1 MSLQVSNTNRLD
13 AMNVSWPRTT
23 GSSGVNASQW
33 ERFFGPL
40 HGVQQPDP
48 FAKARY
54 TNYQLPEA
62 YIGRNVFLEQRV
74 KGFLQESELIET
86 TVLLPWMQTE
96 EHHFI
101 WNEWTFN
108 RTLAGRVPHEG
119 ISRMVTTSKQAFRTH
134 TVRRGLAFMMEG
146 DFLRHAD
153 GQRQYENNLEG
164 ITQSIIE
171 TQSYDTIHEILVAN
185 DRRRELERKV
195 GTTKVSIA
203 DQIREEKKN
212 FSALNRHPQTFV
224 VTVDRFKRLLMKK
237 NVRPPYTLLIP
248 PESTIFMSQINPF
261 PASTIVPYY
270 IFGPDGKLLRRDN
283 MRSNSTL
290 PDGTAVFEIRDYIVD
305 EDGIPIQLLTRK
317 ILVSEYY
324 TMTWGDNRSMR
335 LWHGCRPE
343 AQPKH
348 GPYQTQWRATQ
359 LFDMEKDTQRTVTL
373 RNAFSH
379 ARGFDEKKM
388 ATLLRRAWTPQD
400 FDPSLDKHGN
410 HDRNRANDPSVRR
423 RAYWRLFWDGDEA
436 HELRYYGQMDAYVAG
451 PVDHF
456 QVGQTMLA
464 GITGL
469 PDDCE
474 IKYQAAL
481 TLMEEL
487 ERAPYHHEFVKRMLE
502 ANASHNYDAEG
513 RFVGETLSEG
523 APDLIEARGYLDITE
538 WKGLEHGGMALP
550 PARGRGMENLIAPPG
565 FAGLAGLTELA
576 RHSGKNDGWG
586 PLGSRAEEALEVL
599 RMLHDRIRDSK
610 RGCPGVDPSNR
621 LPWHHPHSSFATFF
635 STLFYVPRDA
645 IFAPALPLETDSE
658 GRVVG
663 QTTGVAPFDRA
674 PKRQLRWRVVPLLE
688 VGAEVGAEG
697 ADGRLTRL
705 VAVMSK
711 VMNDPAGSTRVQI
724 SLPLTSRWYVLRSP
738 GKTGYVVANRLLMY
752 GMTLS
757 PEFLAFKKMGIASGL
772 ALLRIRDSLVPIT
785 ALHERQN
792 GEDMWDAFVNIL
804 NASPKTARG
813 IAIGLDVVMR
823 GSPARDKR
831 KAVAAIGTDQGL
843 LQTVYI
849 LTTPDSD
856 LIAKN
861 RTAKKALL
869 KKIRTLGA
877 EQKDDPDIP
886 VLRSTSGEPFEMVED
901 PAAGSVQAMR
911 RDIERLNRVSTERI
925 APLVQRIRD
934 LVSALQ
940 AQRAAG
946 AAAED
951 VSGDVYIIPG
961 TMSAEEFD
969 GLTDEISTEADG
981 NVITSNKFTAADPLT
996 VQLKTAEAQL
1006 RATLQEFYSGSEE
1019 GRGGADGMAGI
1030 VDLIGGNPVDD
1041 QTVRGVGAID
1051 GQARRGPP
1059 RMLFDQVRGL
1069 PGSRWHRLAGLAWT
1083 PGLAGSV
1090 GKIPFPLMRPSD
1102 PATGHTQPVAQGG
1115 GPGFTLP
1122 DRLWKRPE
1130 YARVQEIMRDR
1141 GPRHTTW
1148 MGHHAEY
1155 AAWIEKGA
1163 GAGSTAASDRH
1174 HGDMFPGVRRD
1185 GDDDSMED
1193 VGDGSSDASYGER
1206 ALLRE
1211 LVGAPTRSS
1220 RGQASS
1226 KRMRRVVTT
1235 VEPAGAHYWGATYK
1249 DPTGGWDR
1257 DTVFKGTGGGD
1268 RRRPFQAGIY
1278 ADNLSE
1284 GVRELVEGLSV
1295 GNFVYNFQMT
1305 TKIPNAMVRLM
1316 TRAHLMS
1323 PCWSAEHW
1331 LASMDADVHV
1341 PINIILWR
1349 LMIELAMDSMVLM
1362 KSGLETGANL
1372 FGHSNFILGT
1382 DVQTKVIYGN
1392 FTFKSKANVWR
1403 PENIIVLEN
1412 IKARAYLG
1420 GMDMSWVTHKA
1431 DFKLAPSVRPSIVAM
1446 LVPITENVFPE
1457 DLSIAGT
1464 MEFADENAALD
1475 PRAKWPQF
1483 SSAEYYNLMYGFQD
1497 QLHHQQ
1503 IKRSKYF
1510 GVQNVV
1516 PPVSSQGQQIPFNPV
1531 YGGFDYEH
1539 FTECRSSLGAD
1550 GCYSGAGQVWKG
1562 NKPYFQRQITSQRV

>member
-13 AMNVSWPRTT
+13 AMNAAWSRTT

-119 ISRMVTTSKQAFRTH
+119 ISRMVTTSKQQFRTH

-164 ITQSIIE
+164 ITQSIME
-171 TQSYDTIHEILVAN
+171 TQSYDTVHEILVAN

-212 FSALNRHPQTFV
+212 FAALNRHPQTFV

-237 NVRPPYTLLIP
+237 GIRPPYTLLIP
-248 PESTIFMSQINPF
+248 PESTIFMSQINPY
-261 PASTIVPYY
+261 PESTIVPYY
-270 IFGPDGKLLRRDN
+270 IFGPEGQLLRRDN

-324 TMTWGDNRSMR
+324 TMAWGDHRSTR

-343 AQPKH
+343 AQPKY
-348 GPYQTQWRATQ
+348 GPYQTQWRAIQ

-373 RNAFSH
+373 RNAFLH

-388 ATLLRRAWTPQD
+388 ATLLRRAWSPQD

-410 HDRNRANDPSVRR
+410 HDRNLANDPSVRR
-423 RAYWRLFWDGDEA
+423 RAYWRLFWDSDEA
-436 HELRYYGQMDAYVAG
+436 HEVRYYGQMDAYVAEPG
-451 PVDHF
+451 DHL

-474 IKYQAAL
+474 IKFQAAL
-481 TLMEEL
+481 TLMQEL

-502 ANASHNYDAEG
+502 ANASQNYDSDG
-513 RFVGETLSEG
+513 RFVGESLAEG
-523 APDLIEARGYLDITE
+523 APDLIQARGYLDLTE

-550 PARGRGMENLIAPPG
+550 PSRGRGMENLIAPPG
-565 FAGLAGLTELA
+565 FASLAGLTELA
-576 RHSGKNDGWG
+576 RHAGKDDGWG
-586 PLGSRAEEALEVL
+586 MLGSRADEALEVL
-599 RMLHDRIRDSK
+599 RMLHDRIKESK
-610 RGCPGVDPSNR
+610 RGCPGVDANNR
-621 LPWHHPHSSFATFF
+621 LPWHHPHSSFAAFF

-645 IFAPALPLETDSE
+645 IFAPALPLETDAE

-663 QTTGVAPFDRA
+663 QTTGVSVTEGAGT
-674 PKRQLRWRVVPLLE
+674 LEWRPVPLLE
-688 VGAEVGAEG
+688 IGAGAIGTDTAGNFAAISAAIDNVVSGNVVAPEAGAAPGRYYIVQGKEG
-697 ADGRLTRL
+697 YT
-705 VAVMSK
+705 
-711 VMNDPAGSTRVQI
+711 I
-724 SLPLTSRWYVLRSP
+724 
-738 GKTGYVVANRLLMY
+738 ANRLLLY

-757 PEFLAFKKMGIASGL
+757 PEFLAFKRMGSTSGN
-772 ALLRIRDSLVPIT
+772 ALLRVRNRLVNLTATHEGRSGEQMWDSLV
-785 ALHERQN
+785 
-792 GEDMWDAFVNIL
+792 NIM
-804 NASPKTARG
+804 NASPKSARS
-813 IAIGLDVVMR
+813 IALGLDAKINGRPGRGRSKKVV
-823 GSPARDKR
+823 PAMEDE
-831 KAVAAIGTDQGL
+831 AAIARL
-843 LQTVYI
+843 AYV
-849 LTTPDSD
+849 LTTVDAD
-856 LIAKN
+856 LISED

-869 KKIRTLGA
+869 KEIKALGQSA
-877 EQKDDPDIP
+877 GPDADVA
-886 VLRSTSGEPFEMVED
+886 VLRSESGDPFQMVGDDRGFNAER
-901 PAAGSVQAMR
+901 AQ
-911 RDIERLNRVSTERI
+911 IEQLNRVSRDRI

-934 LVSALQ
+934 LVGALQ
-940 AQRAAG
+940 EQRATAG
-946 AAAED
+946 AD
-951 VSGDVYIIPG
+951 VSGDIYVMPG
-961 TMSAEEFD
+961 SFGPEAGTLGDIAWVPEDFTQVTSATFPDSALRDQLVGAEE
-969 GLTDEISTEADG
+969 
-981 NVITSNKFTAADPLT
+981 N
-996 VQLKTAEAQL
+996 L
-1006 RATLQEFYSGSEE
+1006 RAVLREFYQA
-1019 GRGGADGMAGI
+1019 GRAGGAGGMAGI
-1030 VDLIGGNPVDD
+1030 VDEIGGNPMDD
-1041 QTVRGVGAID
+1041 QTVQGRRGGGILES
-1051 GQARRGPP
+1051 QARSGAP

-1083 PGLAGSV
+1083 PGLAESIAKV
-1090 GKIPFPLMRPSD
+1090 RFPLLRPSD
-1102 PATGHTQPVAQGG
+1102 PATGHTQPVASGG
-1115 GPGFTLP
+1115 AAEGFTLP
-1122 DRLWKRPE
+1122 ERLWKRPE
-1130 YARVQEIMRDR
+1130 YARVQEIIRTR
-1141 GPRHTTW
+1141 GPRHTPW

-1155 AAWIEKGA
+1155 AAWLDSGA
-1163 GAGSTAASDRH
+1163 SSGSTAASNRYR
-1174 HGDMFPGVRRD
+1174 GDMFPARD
-1185 GDDDSMED
+1185 DDDSMED
-1193 VGDGSSDASYGER
+1193 IDGSSDASYGER

-1211 LVGAPTRSS
+1211 LVAPRPSRSS
-1220 RGQASS
+1220 RQRGSS
-1226 KRMRRVVTT
+1226 QQPANKRMRRVVTD
-1235 VEPAGAHYWGATYK
+1235 VEPAGAHYWDATYK

-1257 DTVFKGTGGGD
+1257 GTVFKGKGGGD
-1268 RRRPFQAGIY
+1268 RRRPFQASIY
-1278 ADNLSE
+1278 ADSLSE

-1305 TKIPNAMVRLM
+1305 AKIPNAMVRLM

-1323 PCWSAEHW
+1323 PCWSADHW
-1331 LASMDADVHV
+1331 IASMDADVHV

-1431 DFKLAPSVRPSIVAM
+1431 DFKMAPNVRPSMVAM

-1464 MEFADENAALD
+1464 LEFADENAALD

-1483 SSAEYYNLMYGFQD
+1483 SSAEYYNLLYGFED

-1531 YGGFDYEH
+1531 IGGFDYEH